1 MIMLK
6 GGQKTM
12 KKRKIDTSK
21 NFMAYWGNNKKKLC
35 RYPANTYYY
44 ETDTRLCYFKVGK
57 SVVVCDIVTGLRV
70 YSFDC
75 TFDKLYDVLKDEVW
89 QRYNDATKWKS
100 YKKLVEE
107 YNKLVERG
115 EVDEN
120 IYKRD

>member
-1 MIMLK
+1 
-6 GGQKTM
+6 M

-21 NFMAYWGNNKKKLC
+21 NFMAYWANNKKKLC
-35 RYPANTYYY
+35 RYPASTYYY
-44 ETDTRLCYFKVGK
+44 EADTRLCYFKVGK

-75 TFDKLYDVLKDEVW
+75 TFDKLYDVLKDKVW
-89 QRYNDATKWKS
+89 QRYNDATKWQS

-115 EVDEN
+115 EIAEN